1 MEIKVMTFNLLYGG
15 YEGELNALSNRKS
28 KILEVIKR
36 EQPDIIGCQEVLHPT
51 QRWLEKELV
60 EDYAVVGCGR
70 ESNCKGEGVPI
81 LYRKKNLAMLKFDT
95 IWLSEDPN
103 EPGSR
108 LEDADQSP
116 CPRLAHQIWL
126 RCFDSKI
133 PIRMINTHLD
143 CGGNTARQRE
153 LEILKNYIGSV
164 SSDELFIMTGD
175 FNLRPDED
183 TLREFLVDMKQ
194 LGVKDVTQGIGG
206 TFHHFGRCEPAVK
219 IDYILSNTS
228 AVPV

>member
-1 MEIKVMTFNLLYGG
+1 
-15 YEGELNALSNRKS
+15 
-28 KILEVIKR
+28 
-36 EQPDIIGCQEVLHPT
+36 
-51 QRWLEKELV
+51 
-60 EDYAVVGCGR
+60 
-70 ESNCKGEGVPI
+70 
-81 LYRKKNLAMLKFDT
+81 
-95 IWLSEDPN
+95 
-103 EPGSR
+103 
-108 LEDADQSP
+108 
-116 CPRLAHQIWL
+116 
-126 RCFDSKI
+126 
-133 PIRMINTHLD
+133 MINTHLD

-219 IDYILSNTS
+219 IDYILSNGLASNTRIADDPHENGIWYS
-228 AVPV
+228 DHYAICTHLSR